1 MKRKIFISIASAIL
15 AMGLHAETI
24 RILRFVPVDGAESEV
39 ALDSLRKVVFTPDS
53 VVLIAAKDAA
63 PTPVYKYDYRDHSLN
78 DDLVAPENS
87 LQMYQWLQNNGV
99 QQAVLDTTSLTGTH
113 LNSATYFILHVMTDD
128 LSNW

>member
-1 MKRKIFISIASAIL
+1 MDKKIKFFFAHVTKKQYLCRLKRAKLKQTTNEKKNLLRAKTEYIL
-15 AMGLHAETI
+15 GYVDQM
-24 RILRFVPVDGAESEV
+24 RFTGNW
-39 ALDSLRKVVFTPDS
+39 TPDADTD
-53 VVLIAAKDAA
+53 VKL
-63 PTPVYKYDYRDHSLN
+63 YHSLN